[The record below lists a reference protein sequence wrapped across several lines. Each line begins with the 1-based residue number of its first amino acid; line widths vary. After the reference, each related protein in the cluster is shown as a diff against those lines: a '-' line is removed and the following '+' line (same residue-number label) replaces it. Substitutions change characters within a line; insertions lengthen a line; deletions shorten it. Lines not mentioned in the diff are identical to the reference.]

1 MKKTAKFFM
10 ALGCMTLAS
19 GLVLPTLGNVAYAD
33 PDPAYDYTTTVEQA
47 QIAKRQGADYLGVGA
62 VFSTDT
68 KKDAKHV
75 PLQVLK
81 EICEAVNLPVV
92 AIGGIDED
100 NVDELTGSG
109 ICGVA
114 VVSAILASDDIMQAA
129 KNLKRDWVL

>member
-1 MKKTAKFFM
+1 M
-10 ALGCMTLAS
+10 
-19 GLVLPTLGNVAYAD
+19 
-33 PDPAYDYTTTVEQA
+33 
-47 QIAKRQGADYLGVGA
+47 
-62 VFSTDT
+62 
-68 KKDAKHV
+68 
-75 PLQVLK
+75 
-81 EICEAVNLPVV
+81 NLPVV